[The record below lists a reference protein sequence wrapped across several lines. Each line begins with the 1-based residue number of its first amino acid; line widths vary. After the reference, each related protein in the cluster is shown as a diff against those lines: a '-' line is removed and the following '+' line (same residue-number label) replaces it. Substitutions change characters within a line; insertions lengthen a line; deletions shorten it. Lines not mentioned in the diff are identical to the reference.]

1 MLKHTLARFFQNDLL
16 FVLTIFLTIFI
27 PLYPKLPLADII
39 PGYIVRV
46 RLEDIFVAITCLVW
60 LIAAIRQKIKW
71 KTPLNAFIFSYAFV
85 GLMSSISAVIFT
97 HTVPAETLH
106 VGKTLL
112 HYFRYMEYFSL
123 FFLTVASLNSYRRV
137 KIALVALCITVLGVS
152 AYGFGQ
158 RYYYWPVYSTMNR
171 EFSKGMR
178 LYLTE
183 HARVQSTFG
192 GHYDLGGYL
201 VIVLPILFALFL
213 LVKKK
218 SFKIALAIT
227 YTAGVWALMQSA
239 SRSSVLG
246 FVVASGAV
254 ILVRNIFQPTWLKKI
269 TMTLTHSFFLGIF
282 LWFMMAQFGKDLYD
296 RIVQGLQAFPVVYTV
311 YMDTTKKTDELLA
324 NVRNEYLEKMYTSLF
339 VKEVP
344 ANAIPADAVEVL
356 VASDTRPTPVEEG
369 VDPAVNPN
377 GAVDPSQRPKDVFV
391 DVPDIKYVATTSA
404 EGITTMEKVEQ
415 PRVFSQTA
423 IDKGL
428 SLAIRYE
435 TLWPRAMQGF
445 YTNPLLGSGYAT
457 LTKET
462 AGQFTEAEST
472 DNNFLRTLGETGGL
486 GFLAFYGT
494 IVMAG
499 YLSIR
504 LLLKKDVSA
513 LAFMFAV
520 GFVGGTTGL
529 LVNAFYIDV
538 FAASKV
544 AYTYWIVVG
553 ILTALY
559 TLEFTKPPAPD
570 TFTHLPAAHTSSK
583 KKKTKKKS

>member
-559 TLEFTKPPAPD
+559 MLEFSKLPAPD
-570 TFTHLPAAHTSSK
+570 SFTHLPVAHTLPK
-583 KKKTKKKS
+583 KKKAKK